1 MPAHSKY
8 PHLLPPDIPV
18 WELFLDLYAHRFDAI
33 DYDVR
38 VGEGR
43 PNPNLETANLRR
55 MATDLS
61 QRRIDAIAHKGSVR
75 ILIEITHHLGLKA
88 LGQIHAYPVLYRQ
101 KYPGTYTLQSLIVA
115 GELGTDIHPVIEQLK
130 IPHWT
135 PTLGLHFM
143 DGLKLSG

>member
-1 MPAHSKY
+1 MPAHHKY

-18 WELFLDLYAHRFDAI
+18 WEQFLQSYGDQLGPI

-38 VGEGR
+38 VGDGR
-43 PNPNLETANLRR
+43 PNPDLETANLRR

-61 QRRIDAIAHKGSVR
+61 QRRIDAVAHKGSVR

-88 LGQIHAYPVLYRQ
+88 LGQIQAYPVLYRQ
-101 KYPGTYTLQSLIVA
+101 KYPGAYALRSLIVA
-115 GELGTDIHPVIEQLK
+115 GELGTDIHQVLEKLL

-135 PTLGLHFM
+135 PTLGLHNFHTTL
-143 DGLKLSG
+143 DPK